1 MASFARKPSNGGV
14 ALNIASEDDSEKL
27 SADLALFLSNPD
39 LKAALADGSLDLT
52 SYSSTINAELS
63 TLER

>member
-1 MASFARKPSNGGV
+1 MASFGRKSSNGGV
-14 ALNIASEDDSEKL
+14 ALSIASEDDSEKL